1 MSNSRAIHLNGKW
14 VEIKKCW
21 DCSGCEVSAD
31 YMWCYELVSLYNY
44 DTDNPVAIIDDCGKI
59 LSNCPRPLW
68 DRVRWHTADEVKDI
82 KDKDCYLEV
91 IQQINGRVQPP
102 RINEAS
108 YIVSR
113 FSDDCFDDRHGVYLL
128 KWRYI
133 L

>member
-1 MSNSRAIHLNGKW
+1 MSESRAIYLNEKW
-14 VEIKKCW
+14 VEIKMCW
-21 DCSGCEVSAD
+21 YCSGCETCGDEA
-31 YMWCYELVSLYNY
+31 WCYELASLRDRNP
-44 DTDNPVAIIDDCGKI
+44 DNPSIVINDVYKI
-59 LSNCPRPLW
+59 PSNCPRPLW

-82 KDKDCYLEV
+82 KDKDCYLEI
-91 IQQINGRVQPP
+91 IQQINGRVQSP
-102 RINEAS
+102 RINEAG